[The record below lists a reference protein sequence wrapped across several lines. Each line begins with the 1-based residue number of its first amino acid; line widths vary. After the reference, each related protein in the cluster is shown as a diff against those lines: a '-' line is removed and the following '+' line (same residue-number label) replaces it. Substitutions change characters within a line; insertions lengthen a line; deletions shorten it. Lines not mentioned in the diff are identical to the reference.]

1 MGCSFTSGIQH
12 AIGEVID
19 SPIVQAAAPVVAGYF
34 LGPLA
39 GGLVQSATGVTL
51 GAGLSGAL
59 AGAVTGGALSAAS
72 GGNVLGGMLSG
83 GMGGYAGAGFGV
95 SPTSTASSAMSAW
108 NALPSAEQ
116 NAYLSAGYTPSEIG
130 SSIANIQGTHPSG
143 GLFSGISSAY
153 DAMSA
158 QNKAGLLSTGLNA
171 IGGLVQGNAARG
183 AAQTSANAQ
192 IQAAKI
198 AADAAKF
205 RPVGVTTNFGAS
217 RFGYDANGNLTAAG
231 YALNPRLQAQ
241 QDQLMDMSGG
251 FLNQYGGAQAATA
264 PMAQASSTMME
275 LGNNYLSTTPQ
286 QQAAKYMAE
295 QQALLAAPRANQLA
309 NIQERLNAQGRGGLA
324 IGGNAGQ
331 FATNPELAAY
341 YNALQQQDLGLA
353 AQSTQGGMDYA
364 KFGSGMVGAGG
375 DMLKSMYGIQ
385 SDAYNP
391 YATAIG
397 GASKLE
403 GLGQNAM
410 DMGINIGAKGTA
422 ATAQSGMLLGQGM
435 TNAAKTMQP
444 ANAQSQWGDLLSGMA
459 SGTKYLW
466 GQ

>member
-1 MGCSFTSGIQH
+1 MGCSFVSGIQH

-19 SPIVQAAAPVVAGYF
+19 SPIVQTVAPIVAGAY
-34 LGPLA
+34 LGPAA
-39 GGLVQSATGVTL
+39 GALLGTSASIG
-51 GAGLSGAL
+51 GAAVGAL
-59 AGAVTGGALSAAS
+59 AGGALSGAS
-72 GGNVLGGMLSG
+72 GGSVLKGMLSG
-83 GMGGYAGAGFGV
+83 GMGGYAGAGF
-95 SPTSTASSAMSAW
+95 TSNASSAMSAW
-108 NALPSAEQ
+108 NALPVAEQ
-116 NAYLSAGYTPSEIG
+116 NAYLSAGYTPLEIG
-130 SSIANIQGTHPSG
+130 SSIANIQGTHPSS

-158 QNKAGLLSTGLNA
+158 QNKAGLLSTGLNV

-183 AAQTSANAQ
+183 AAQTSADAQ

-217 RFGYDANGNLTAAG
+217 RFGYDANGNLTSAG
-231 YALNPRLQAQ
+231 YALNPKLQAQ
-241 QDQLMDMSGG
+241 QDQLMNMSGG
-251 FLNQYGGAQAATA
+251 FLDQYGGTQAATA
-264 PMAQASSTMME
+264 PMAQASSTMMG
-275 LGNNYLSTTPQ
+275 LGNNYLSITPQ

-309 NIQERLNAQGRGGLA
+309 SIQERLNAQGRGGLA

-331 FATNPELAAY
+331 FAANPELAAY

-353 AQSTQGGMDYA
+353 AQATQGGMDYA

-385 SDAYNP
+385 SEAYNP

-397 GASKLE
+397 GAAKLE

-422 ATAQSGMLLGQGM
+422 ATAQSGMLLGQGIKD
-435 TNAAKTMQP
+435 AALTMQDVNKISP
-444 ANAQSQWGDLLSGMA
+444 WGEMLSAA
-459 SGTKYLW
+459 SSGIQNYW
-466 GQ
+466 GR

>member
-19 SPIVQAAAPVVAGYF
+19 SPIVQTVAPIVAGYF
-34 LGPLA
+34 LGPAA
-39 GGLVQSATGVTL
+39 GTLLGTSASIG
-51 GAGLSGAL
+51 GAAAGAL
-59 AGAVTGGALSAAS
+59 TGGALSAAS

-116 NAYLSAGYTPSEIG
+116 NAYLSAGYTPLEIG
-130 SSIANIQGTHPSG
+130 SSIANIQHPSG

-158 QNKAGLLSTGLNA
+158 QNKAGLFSAGLNA

-217 RFGYDANGNLTAAG
+217 RFGYDANGNLTSAG

-241 QDQLMDMSGG
+241 QDQLMNMSGG

-264 PMAQASSTMME
+264 PMAQASSTMMG

-331 FATNPELAAY
+331 FATSPELAAY

-353 AQSTQGGMDYA
+353 AHATQGGMDYA

-391 YATAIG
+391 YATALG
-397 GASKLE
+397 GATKLE

-435 TNAAKTMQP
+435 TNAAKTMQDVNKISP
-444 ANAQSQWGDLLSGMA
+444 WGEMLSTA
-459 SGTKYLW
+459 SSGIQNYW
-466 GQ
+466 GK

>member
-1 MGCSFTSGIQH
+1 MGCSFTSGIQN
-12 AIGEVID
+12 AIGKVID
-19 SPIVQAAAPVVAGYF
+19 SPIVQATAPIVAGYF
-34 LGPLA
+34 LGPAA
-39 GGLVQSATGVTL
+39 GTLLGTSASIG
-51 GAGLSGAL
+51 GAAAGAL
-59 AGAVTGGALSAAS
+59 TGGAVTAAS
-72 GGNVLGGMLSG
+72 GGNVLKGMLSG

-130 SSIANIQGTHPSG
+130 SSIANIQGTHPSS

-217 RFGYDANGNLTAAG
+217 RFGYDANGNLTSAG
-231 YALNPRLQAQ
+231 YALNPKLQAQ

-251 FLNQYGGAQAATA
+251 LLNQYGGAQAATA
-264 PMAQASSTMME
+264 PMAQASSTMMG

-286 QQAAKYMAE
+286 QQAAKYMIE

-309 NIQERLNAQGRGGLA
+309 SIQERLNAQGRGGLA

-331 FATNPELAAY
+331 FAANPELAAY

-353 AQSTQGGMDYA
+353 AQATQGGMDYA

-422 ATAQSGMLLGQGM
+422 ASAQSGMLLGQGM
-435 TNAAKTMQP
+435 KDAATTMQP

-459 SGTKYLW
+459 SGTRYLW